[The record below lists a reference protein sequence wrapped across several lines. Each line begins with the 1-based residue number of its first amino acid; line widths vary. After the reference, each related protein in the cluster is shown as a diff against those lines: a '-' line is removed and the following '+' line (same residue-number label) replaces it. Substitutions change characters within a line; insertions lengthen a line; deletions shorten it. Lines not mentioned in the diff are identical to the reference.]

1 MNTHSSEPVAIVGM
15 SGRFPGAADIDALWE
30 LLNAG
35 GTAIV
40 PVPPQRWDAHAPLD
54 RDKRIQAVGGF
65 LEGVDLF
72 DAAFF
77 GISPRE
83 AADIDPQQR
92 LMLEMTWR
100 ALEDGRVP
108 TGSLRG
114 SRTGVYIG
122 ASWHDYQI
130 LRKEL
135 GLGASQHSAVGTA
148 LDIIAARVSYF
159 LGLTGP
165 SLTVETGC
173 SSALVGLDLAVRA
186 IRSGDI
192 DSAVVGGVNLILAPD
207 VSIGLTHF
215 GGLSE
220 RGRCAAFGADADG
233 FVRGEGVVALYL
245 KPLSAA
251 LRDGDRVRAVIEH
264 TVVNNDGGGRSLVT
278 PSLDGQRDLLRRAY
292 PPGTLDPG
300 RLAYLEAHG
309 TGTRRG
315 DPIEARALGEILG
328 ASRDPAAPLP
338 IGSIKTNIGHLE
350 AAAGIAGLVKA
361 VLCLEHGRIPP
372 TLHADPPNPEI
383 PFDTLNL
390 RIVQEHT
397 AFETGPDAL
406 VGVNSFGWGGTN
418 AHVVLRGA
426 DVPLTPVAAVPDSVA
441 TVGTEPGTGGFVAV
455 SGHSAEA
462 LRQRCRDIA
471 DLVDSAPERLDE
483 VRAALV
489 RRGPDLALRVAVL
502 GTDAGEVAGALRGY
516 ADDPGGETAGV
527 VSGRARE
534 GGRTAFVF
542 PGQGS
547 QWHGLGAALYG
558 RDPAFTGAVD
568 ACATALRPYVDWDP
582 VAVVSG
588 AAGPGWLDRVDQV
601 QPVLWVL
608 SLGIAVMWRRAGI
621 VPDVVVGHS
630 QGEIAAATVAGLLD
644 IDDAALIVARR
655 SALLRSVAGTG
666 RMLAVELPVD
676 EIPGAIAGFE
686 DDVAL
691 AVHNGPTSC
700 VLSGDADAIE
710 ALAEILGADGVFC
723 RMVTVDYASHS
734 PGMAALRPPLLA
746 ELGGVTPRPGA
757 IEMMSTVLVR
767 PVAARD
773 LGGDYWVE
781 NLCEPVLFADAMTAV
796 FEAGVTHVIEI
807 SPHPVLLPA
816 VEQLAAERAVPP
828 VALPSCHRDRDP
840 VAEMT
845 RSRARAF
852 VAGLRPGAGTTVGSG
867 ITLPPY
873 PLAGQSHWFAEG
885 ASAATPATD
894 PLRVPLYPSVIDA
907 TAWQAT
913 VTLDRNALPWLADH
927 RVGEAVVTPGAM
939 LAALAIATTG
949 THLGTRPVAL
959 SGVRFIEKLVL
970 GTAPARAEVTL
981 RQDFSAGVSFEIA
994 SLTVDTGGWTVH
1006 ARGRALHTLDRP
1018 TSPRPY
1024 PAADPEPTEII
1035 DPADF
1040 YAACAR
1046 RGLDYGPD
1054 FRGVRSLRRLRTDEE
1069 QVALAEIAL
1078 SDRARAQS
1086 HPGELHPV
1094 LLDCAMQTAL
1104 TLFDGETTVLPAGI
1118 AELVLDA
1125 EPSGFIDAARVLAI
1139 RRSDTTADI
1148 HLYAP
1153 NHEPLA
1159 RLLGLELVEI
1169 APDPTQT
1176 RPYDREFTLTLRPTP
1191 RPAPDTPAEVFAVT
1205 GSAPQA
1211 AVLSAAL
1218 RRTGARIV
1226 SAPTTAGTAPVGAET
1241 RHVSEPVGAV
1251 GGDLGV
1257 PGRAAAEAA
1266 TEPGIT
1272 VAGVAPG
1279 TGATAAVAVA
1289 ATASVAETYSAG
1301 ADSGGIAGSTA
1312 SGPAAATATENP
1324 GTAVVVARAAT
1335 DVPAAASAAMAD
1347 GALASAGTVVYL
1359 APAEQQGLSAQRRG
1373 LADLAD
1379 LVRACV
1385 RTTSTPPRLVVVTTG
1400 AQAADAGDRPD
1411 PGGALYWGFVRVLRR
1426 EHPELSAE
1434 LIDLAPERDLEPR
1447 FDDCAAELLARTGAD
1462 QVVLRPDQRF
1472 VAHLERGER
1481 PEPAVAA
1488 RPWRT
1493 PAQPFRLARTAGGFW
1508 DGLRYRPLDVR
1519 QPGAGEV
1526 LIEIDAAALNFIDA
1540 MKAAGT
1546 YPDDSAAPDLLGLE
1560 CAGVIRAVGPEVT
1573 GRAVGDRVVGCGFGA
1588 IASHLTVR
1596 ADHTRPIPAGM
1607 ATEIA
1612 AAQPMV
1618 TTTAWYALVTLA
1630 RLAPGETVLIHSGTG
1645 GLGLAAIG
1653 VARGIGA
1660 RIIATAGTP
1669 ERRAYLRRELG
1680 LEHVFDSRDLSW
1692 ADRVREVTGPH
1703 GVDVLLNSLTGAAI
1717 DLGMAL
1723 LAEDGRFIEVG
1734 KKDIYAGRRIGLH
1747 AFAKGITFAAVD
1759 LTGLMARRPERF
1771 AAVFGAAWDRISS
1784 GALAPLPVTAY
1795 VFADAAAVLARMT
1808 RGAHI
1813 GKLVLT
1819 APETVAEIA
1828 PEPLP
1833 DGRFRAH
1840 GTYVITGGHGALG
1853 RSLAVHLRAAGAG
1866 AVALI
1871 GRNAPDTTGEPGI
1884 HSYRADVSD
1893 GESLAAALDC
1903 IRAELPPVR
1912 GIFHAAG
1919 ILDDATILG
1928 LRPDQ
1933 LERVLRPKIDGARHL
1948 DALTA
1953 SDPLDLFVLFSS
1965 AAALIGNPG
1974 QAAYAAANAY
1984 LDALA
1989 RARRHAGQPGLSV
2002 QWGPFAE
2009 IGLAAAQENRGA
2021 RLAEQGMGGFG
2032 ADAAWAALTAFLTE
2046 DRDVVGYLSFDARQW
2061 FDAHPDAAAQA
2072 SWQGL
2077 RASAREGRPG
2087 RTGGEFQAAWS
2098 AATGDD
2104 RQILVRDKIV
2114 EVAARVL
2121 RMPTAELDASTP
2133 FKALG
2138 LDSLM
2143 SLELRNRLESAFVLR
2158 LSPTLLWTYG
2168 TTETLAGAIG
2178 ERLDRALSEVEAGT
2192 A

>member
-1 MNTHSSEPVAIVGM
+1 MNTYSSEPVAIVGM
-15 SGRFPGAADIDALWE
+15 SGRFPGAADIGALWE

-35 GTAIV
+35 GTAIG
-40 PVPPQRWDAHAPLD
+40 PVPPQRWDADAPLD

-192 DSAVVGGVNLILAPD
+192 DAAVVGGVNLILAPD

-251 LRDGDRVRAVIEH
+251 LRAGDRVRAVIEH

-328 ASRDPAAPLP
+328 ASRDQAAPLP

-390 RIVQEHT
+390 RITREHT

-426 DVPLTPVAAVPDSVA
+426 DNPRSARPADRAEPIPA
-441 TVGTEPGTGGFVAV
+441 TSPAGGFVAV

-489 RRGPDLALRVAVL
+489 RQGPDLALRVAVL

-568 ACATALRPYVDWDP
+568 ACAAALRPYVDWDP

-588 AAGPGWLDRVDQV
+588 AAGPGWLDRVDRV

-608 SLGIAVMWRRAGI
+608 SLGIAAMWRREGI
-621 VPDVVVGHS
+621 VPDVVIGHS

-676 EIPGAIAGFE
+676 EIAGAIAGFE

-767 PVAARD
+767 PVAAQD

-796 FEAGVTHVIEI
+796 FESGVTHVIEI

-852 VAGLRPGAGTTVGSG
+852 VAGLRPGPSTVVGSG

-873 PLAGQSHWFAEG
+873 PLAGQSHWFTEG
-885 ASAATPATD
+885 ASATTPATD
-894 PLRVPLYPSVIDA
+894 PLRVPVYPSVIDA

-913 VTLDRNALPWLADH
+913 VTIDRNALPWLADH

-970 GTAPARAEVTL
+970 GTAPARAEITL
-981 RQDFSAGVSFEIA
+981 RQDFSTGVSFEIA
-994 SLTVDTGGWTVH
+994 SLTTDTGGWTVH

-1018 TSPRPY
+1018 TSPRHY
-1024 PAADPEPTEII
+1024 PAADPDHAEII

-1054 FRGVRSLRRLRTDEE
+1054 FQGVRALRHLRTDGEH
-1069 QVALAEIAL
+1069 VALAEIAL

-1118 AELVLDA
+1118 GELVLDA
-1125 EPSGFIDAARVLAI
+1125 EPSGFIDAAHVFAI

-1191 RPAPDTPAEVFAVT
+1191 RPASAAPTEVFAVT

-1211 AVLSAAL
+1211 AVLTAAL
-1218 RRTGARIV
+1218 RRAGARIV
-1226 SAPTTAGTAPVGAET
+1226 SAPTTATAGAAPV
-1241 RHVSEPVGAV
+1241 
-1251 GGDLGV
+1251 
-1257 PGRAAAEAA
+1257 A
-1266 TEPGIT
+1266 TEL
-1272 VAGVAPG
+1272 
-1279 TGATAAVAVA
+1279 
-1289 ATASVAETYSAG
+1289 
-1301 ADSGGIAGSTA
+1301 D
-1312 SGPAAATATENP
+1312 
-1324 GTAVVVARAAT
+1324 
-1335 DVPAAASAAMAD
+1335 
-1347 GALASAGTVVYL
+1347 LTVVYL
-1359 APAEQQGLSAQRRG
+1359 APAEQQGLAAQRGG
-1373 LADLAD
+1373 LAELAD

-1462 QVVLRPDQRF
+1462 QVVLRPDQRL

-1481 PEPAVAA
+1481 LEPAVAA

-1734 KKDIYAGRRIGLH
+1734 KKDIYADRRIGLH

-1795 VFADAAAVLARMT
+1795 IFADAAAVLARMT

-1853 RSLAVHLRAAGAG
+1853 RSLAAHLRAAGAG

-2046 DRDVVGYLSFDARQW
+2046 DRDVVGYLSFDPRQW

-2077 RASAREGRPG
+2077 RASARDGRPG

-2098 AATGDD
+2098 AATSDD